1 MKVKMKKSILM
12 AVVVLLCSVLARAD
26 YLSDRKAALV
36 QVQAGKDAEAL
47 AMFVKMAEG
56 PYTDFQ
62 KSDALGQA
70 AWCAWRLKQN
80 DRAMELSK
88 RIPLAPAS
96 KTMQMRIMDVARNWN
111 GIVDA
116 FKNED
121 IDSWPEDVV
130 GDAFFLRGIAYY
142 RTGNGKGAEADI
154 IKTLE
159 YKPSAYAMHMLGSTY
174 ASMLK
179 DDGRALET
187 YRRGYKSGGHWS
199 TDAVWEVL
207 QILLRQNKFDEA
219 LAELNAVDADK
230 DALKE
235 GDSHWRRGFILSS
248 QGYILAK
255 QGKKA
260 ESIAKYR
267 EATQVEGLTPEQK
280 AGYEKTI
287 KELEAD
293 VK

>member
-1 MKVKMKKSILM
+1 MNKSMIV
-12 AVVVLLCSVLARAD
+12 AVVILSCCVIARAD
-26 YLSDRKAALV
+26 YLSDRKAALA
-36 QVQAGKDAEAL
+36 QVQAGKDSDAL
-47 AMFVKMAEG
+47 ALFVKMAEG

-70 AWCAWRLKQN
+70 AWCAWRLKRN
-80 DRAMELSK
+80 DQAMELAK

-96 KTMQMRIMDVARNWN
+96 STMQMQLMNAARNWQ

-207 QILLRQNKFDEA
+207 QILLRQNKLDEA
-219 LAELNAVDADK
+219 MAELNAVDADK

-248 QGYILAK
+248 QGYILTK

-260 ESIAKYR
+260 EAIAKYR
-267 EATQVEGLTPEQK
+267 EATQVEGLAPEQK